1 MSKRYYA
8 GQENYTTYRLDQEES
23 SLAREIKVL
32 AEVEKVW
39 ILYDLDYNDSL
50 DFEEVTLYLT
60 EMAYPHLT
68 ITDEQL
74 KLLFESIDLN
84 KDGAVVKSEMT
95 EFIRK
100 LMAA

>member
-1 MSKRYYA
+1 M
-8 GQENYTTYRLDQEES
+8 
-23 SLAREIKVL
+23 